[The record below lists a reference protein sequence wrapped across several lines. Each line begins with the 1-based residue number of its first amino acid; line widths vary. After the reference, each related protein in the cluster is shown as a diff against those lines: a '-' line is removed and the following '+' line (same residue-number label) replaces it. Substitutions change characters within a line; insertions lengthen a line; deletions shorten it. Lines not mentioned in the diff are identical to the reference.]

1 MQIENQWF
9 LMVEGEGRLMTR
21 EVWEKARIEKGRENI
36 DVRLG
41 ERVGEVF

>member
-21 EVWEKARIEKGRENI
+21 GVWEKDRIEKGKENI